1 MYLYTNYVSVYY
13 VINLILAIV
22 IIFFE
27 RKKPTSTL
35 AWLMILYFVPVLGF
49 FIYLI
54 FGQNLSKRKIFHYKK
69 IEKKFLDLILNMQ
82 LKDLEER
89 KLRFKDSIAYDYK
102 DMIYMHIKNSASEV
116 TMNNSIKLYTKGEEK
131 FTDLFQDIRKA
142 KKHIHLEY
150 YIVKNDELGKQLMS
164 LLIEKAK
171 EGVEVRFLMDAFGS
185 RFMIRS
191 KKVKELKAVG
201 GKVGVF
207 FASKIPL
214 INMKVNFRNHRKMVI
229 IDGKIGYI
237 GGFNVGNEYLGLD
250 ERMGNW
256 RDNHLR
262 IEGSAVDSLQLRF
275 LLDWRTTNTEQ
286 VENFESSFVFQE
298 DKDGQTVQIVA
309 SGPDQEWEQIKY
321 GYLKMINSAKESIYI
336 QTPYFV
342 PDDSMLE
349 ALKIAALSGIDVKIM
364 IPDKPDHMFVYWA
377 TYSYLGEVINAGGKG
392 YLYNNGFLHSKTII
406 VDGKIASVGSAN
418 IDVRSFKL
426 NFEANAFVY
435 DHDFAGELRKEFDK
449 DLEVSLLVDEKKYES
464 RGRIIK
470 IKESISRLLS
480 PIL

>member
-229 IDGKIGYI
+229 IGGKIGYI

>member
-150 YIVKNDELGKQLMS
+150 YIVKNDELGKQFMS

>member
-1 MYLYTNYVSVYY
+1 
-13 VINLILAIV
+13 
-22 IIFFE
+22 
-27 RKKPTSTL
+27 
-35 AWLMILYFVPVLGF
+35 
-49 FIYLI
+49 
-54 FGQNLSKRKIFHYKK
+54 
-69 IEKKFLDLILNMQ
+69 
-82 LKDLEER
+82 
-89 KLRFKDSIAYDYK
+89 
-102 DMIYMHIKNSASEV
+102 
-116 TMNNSIKLYTKGEEK
+116 
-131 FTDLFQDIRKA
+131 
-142 KKHIHLEY
+142 
-150 YIVKNDELGKQLMS
+150 
-164 LLIEKAK
+164 
-171 EGVEVRFLMDAFGS
+171 MDAFGS
-185 RFMIRS
+185 RFMIRC

-229 IDGKIGYI
+229 IDGEIGYI